1 MRKCISLDDKL
12 RQMEQEISVNPQ
24 FVQKVGEKPPFS
36 FSSSSSIKYIPPLG
50 RVLLHYE
57 QVQKWRAETQLL
69 NAQKSIQVQMSE

>member
-24 FVQKVGEKPPFS
+24 FVQKVGEKPPS
-36 FSSSSSIKYIPPLG
+36 FSSSSIKYIPPLG

-69 NAQKSIQVQMSE
+69 NAQKSIEVQMSE